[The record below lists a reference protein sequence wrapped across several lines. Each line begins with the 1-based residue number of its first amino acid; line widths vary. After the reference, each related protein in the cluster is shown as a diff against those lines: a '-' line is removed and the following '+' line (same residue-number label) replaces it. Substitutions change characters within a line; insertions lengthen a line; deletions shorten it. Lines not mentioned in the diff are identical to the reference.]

1 MFDSIKCYKRLK
13 RLEKRVQNDKKISE
27 IKRNDEIVKEDDK
40 LLKLIAYLKKRIF
53 IYPDI
58 ANEVNLMFEAKD
70 SK

>member
-58 ANEVNLMFEAKD
+58 TNEVNLMFEAKD